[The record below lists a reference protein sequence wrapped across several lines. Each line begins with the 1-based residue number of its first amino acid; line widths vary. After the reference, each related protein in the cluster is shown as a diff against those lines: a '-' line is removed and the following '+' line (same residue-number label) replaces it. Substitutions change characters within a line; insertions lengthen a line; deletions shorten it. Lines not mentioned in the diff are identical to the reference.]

1 MRQKRS
7 VVALVLVSLV
17 GLVLLAGCAAKTG
30 GDGEFPDDPKLLQNE
45 LERVTMDLE
54 NVEEMLVANKVEQQM
69 EDGDAIRQIIR
80 ELEMDL
86 YNLRG
91 QKAAIEERLAELKAA
106 GKL

>member
-7 VVALVLVSLV
+7 TVALVLVSLM
-17 GLVLLAGCAAKTG
+17 GLWLLAGCAANTTG
-30 GDGEFPDDPKLLQNE
+30 DDEFPDDPVLLQNE

-69 EDGDAIRQIIR
+69 EDGDDIRRVIR

-91 QKAAIEERLAELKAA
+91 QKAAIEQRLAELKAA

>member
-1 MRQKRS
+1 MRQKKS
-7 VVALVLVSLV
+7 TVVLVLVSLI
-17 GLVLLAGCAAKTG
+17 GLWLFAGCAANTV
-30 GDGEFPDDPKLLQNE
+30 GDDEFPDDPTLLQNE

-69 EDGDAIRQIIR
+69 EDGDEIRKVIR